1 MTHTGLLARIEAKP
15 EHAAQV
21 QELLEQALEL
31 ARQETQTV
39 TWYSFRL
46 GPTSFGVFDTF
57 DDEAGR
63 QAHLNGKIAAALMN
77 ITPTLLAGTPDIQKI
92 DILAA
97 KLP

>member
-1 MTHTGLLARIEAKP
+1 MTHTGLLAVIEAKA

-21 QELLEQALEL
+21 QTLLEGALEL

-39 TWYSFRL
+39 TWYSFKL
-46 GPTSFGVFDTF
+46 GPTTFGVFDTF

-63 QAHLNGKIAAALMN
+63 QAHLNGKIAAALMD
-77 ITPTLLAGTPDIQKI
+77 ITPTLLAAAPDIRQVEV
-92 DILAA
+92 LAA